1 MFVCG
6 FLVLYNEFFSLREVC
21 LFLLFVFLRKQ
32 QCLAVRD
39 LSLVECN
46 KKIYI
51 LTATTTIKKHAN
63 I

>member
-1 MFVCG
+1 MCVCG
-6 FLVLYNEFFSLREVC
+6 FLVLYNEFFSLSEVC
-21 LFLLFVFLRKQ
+21 LFLLFVFLRKR
-32 QCLAVRD
+32 QCLAVQD

-51 LTATTTIKKHAN
+51 LTETTTIKKHVN